1 MVLFLK
7 IVLLLILCISFMG
20 AVAEKDKDFRR
31 SVTGVCIASMFATVV
46 TFVWV

>member
-31 SVTGVCIASMFATVV
+31 SVTAMCIASMFATVV